1 MRRLALVAVILLL
14 TPLASAVPEATVEL
28 KIERKLANFDLGIN
42 GGELS
47 PNGSKVLIYG
57 EDGYAH
63 LLSAESADDENT
75 DIRLELSLIH
85 I

>member
-42 GGELS
+42 GGES
-47 PNGSKVLIYG
+47 VSYT
-57 EDGYAH
+57 H
-63 LLSAESADDENT
+63 LTLPT
-75 DIRLELSLIH
+75 KRIV
-85 I
+85 